1 MQAWPRSVLVDAGPL
16 VALGRARDADSQR
29 ARQFAASFNGVLV
42 TTMPVIAEACHF
54 VREKKIDLFKQIGI
68 GTILI
73 EDIGAS
79 DMPRLIEFCVKY
91 PQADFA
97 DASLIVIAERLGI
110 MHIATIDEMDFS
122 VYRTKTGKHFTNVF

>member
-1 MQAWPRSVLVDAGPL
+1 MQ
-16 VALGRARDADSQR
+16 
-29 ARQFAASFNGVLV
+29 FIASFTGLFI
-42 TTMPVIAEACHF
+42 TTMAVVAEACHF
-54 VREKKIDLFKQIGI
+54 LEHRKIGLFEKIRAGA
-68 GTILI
+68 ILI
-73 EDIGAS
+73 EDIGAP

-110 MHIATIDEMDFS
+110 THIPTIDDADFS

>member
-1 MQAWPRSVLVDAGPL
+1 
-16 VALGRARDADSQR
+16 
-29 ARQFAASFNGVLV
+29 
-42 TTMPVIAEACHF
+42 MPVIAEACHF
-54 VREKKIDLFKQIGI
+54 VSEKKIELFKQIGI

-79 DMPRLIEFCVKY
+79 DLPRLIEFCTKY

-110 MHIATIDEMDFS
+110 THIATVDATDFF
-122 VYRTKTGKHFTNVF
+122 VYRTRTGKHFTNVF